1 MTISRGASAPAT
13 AVTAVTKPPRRR
25 RTPSAAQQQKN
36 EETRRRLLEAAG
48 RVVGRHGY
56 AGASIARITEKAGV
70 AHGAFYLHFKS
81 QQDLFDILLP
91 VIGADMLDAISEA
104 IQAAGSLDELERR
117 GFHAMIDYLVAHP
130 HLWRVTTEAELYAPK
145 AYALHLQAMTQ
156 RYVRS
161 LKRSLA
167 HDEVRDFAESELEA
181 VAAMLMG
188 ARHYL
193 ITRHAMAGG
202 KLRPVDDSL
211 AETYVKLVL
220 HGLKPRR

>member
-1 MTISRGASAPAT
+1 MTSSRGAAAPAT
-13 AVTAVTKPPRRR
+13 AAATVIKPPRRR

-36 EETRRRLLEAAG
+36 EETRRRLIEAAG
-48 RVVGRHGY
+48 RVVGKHGY

-70 AHGAFYLHFKS
+70 AHGAFYLHFRS

-91 VIGADMLDAISEA
+91 TIGADMLAAISEA
-104 IQAAGSLDELERR
+104 IQDAGSLDELERR
-117 GFHAMIDYLVAHP
+117 GFQAMIDYLVQHP

-145 AYALHLQAMTQ
+145 AHAQHLQSMTQ

-161 LKRSLA
+161 LRRSLA
-167 HDEVRDFAESELEA
+167 HDEVRDFDETELEA

-193 ITRHAMAGG
+193 ITRHAVVGG
-202 KLRPVDDSL
+202 KIRAVEGSL
-211 AETYVKLVL
+211 AETYVRLVL

>member
-1 MTISRGASAPAT
+1 MTTSRGATAPASSAT
-13 AVTAVTKPPRRR
+13 MPARRRR

-36 EETRRRLLEAAG
+36 EETRRRLIEAAG
-48 RVVGRHGY
+48 RVVGKHGY

-91 VIGADMLDAISEA
+91 TIGAEMLNAISEA
-104 IQAAGSLDELERR
+104 IHDAGSLDELERR
-117 GFHAMIDYLVAHP
+117 GFHAMIDYLVLHP

-145 AYALHLQAMTQ
+145 AHAQHLQAMTQ

-167 HDEVRDFAESELEA
+167 HDEVRDFEEGELEA

-193 ITRHAMAGG
+193 ITRHAMVGG
-202 KLRPVDDSL
+202 KLKPIEDSL

>member
-1 MTISRGASAPAT
+1 MTTSRGASAPAA
-13 AVTAVTKPPRRR
+13 AVAAARPPRRR

-36 EETRRRLLEAAG
+36 EETRRRLIEAAG
-48 RVVGRHGY
+48 RVVGRQGY

-91 VIGADMLDAISEA
+91 TIGQDMLTTISEA
-104 IQAAGSLDELERR
+104 IHDAGSLDELERR
-117 GFHAMIDYLVAHP
+117 GFHAMVDHLVRHP
-130 HLWRVTTEAELYAPK
+130 HLWRVMSEAELYAPK
-145 AYALHLQAMTQ
+145 AHRQHLDAMTL

-161 LKRSLA
+161 LKRSLD
-167 HDEVRDFAESELEA
+167 HDEVRDFEESELEA

-193 ITRHAMAGG
+193 ITRLGMTAG
-202 KLRPVDDSL
+202 KPRPVDDRL

>member
-1 MTISRGASAPAT
+1 MTTSRGASAPAMAAT
-13 AVTAVTKPPRRR
+13 AEPKATRRR
-25 RTPSAAQQQKN
+25 RTPSAAQLQKN
-36 EETRRRLLEAAG
+36 EETRRRLIEAAG
-48 RVVGRHGY
+48 RVVGKHGY

-91 VIGADMLDAISEA
+91 TIGQDMLTTISEA
-104 IQAAGSLDELERR
+104 IHDAGSLDELERR
-117 GFHAMIDYLVAHP
+117 GFHAMIDHLVRHP
-130 HLWRVTTEAELYAPK
+130 HLWRVTSEAELYAPK
-145 AYALHLQAMTQ
+145 AYRQHLDAMSK

-161 LKRSLA
+161 LKRSLD
-167 HDEVRDFAESELEA
+167 HDEVRDFAEDELEA

-193 ITRHAMAGG
+193 ITRLAMTAG
-202 KLRPVDDSL
+202 KPRPVDDQL